1 MFIPVGLECNH
12 MRWSPRGL
20 RWSPEG
26 SEMVWEGS
34 EMVSGGS
41 GGLDLPFKGSSL
53 PAKEVFK
60 GRKPLKCTLCI
71 WGLSTKE

>member
-1 MFIPVGLECNH
+1 
-12 MRWSPRGL
+12 
-20 RWSPEG
+20 
-26 SEMVWEGS
+26 MVSEGS